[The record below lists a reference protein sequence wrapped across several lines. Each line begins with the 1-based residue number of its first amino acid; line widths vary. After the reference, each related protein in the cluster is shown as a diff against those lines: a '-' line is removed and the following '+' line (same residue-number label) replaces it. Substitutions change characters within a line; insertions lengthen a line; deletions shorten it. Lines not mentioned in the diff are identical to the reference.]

1 MLGMSTSATTP
12 TLVPRQFE
20 FGSEWFVHVEWP
32 SGTKQ
37 QVGAFKSE
45 VLAQTWIRERS
56 AKWLQERPAM
66 LQHA

>member
-1 MLGMSTSATTP
+1 MSSSAAAAP
-12 TLVPRQFE
+12 ILVPRQFE
-20 FGSEWFVHVEWP
+20 FGSEWYVHVEWP

-45 VLAQTWIRERS
+45 GLALAWIQDRS